1 MQIHVR
7 KKKSSLIKKKRFGPI
22 GAGIL
27 NLHRRTSF
35 QPGLQD
41 ESPDDPDSHR
51 VVDASQLDTGVQKN
65 GCLPGTRRL
74 ALGESIFGVL
84 SEYMSL
90 EVVKPAFRYFLS
102 ALLIPLAKAQ
112 QDRSQFLVPQTLAS
126 SSVSETL
133 ADAFFIR
140 I

>member
-7 KKKSSLIKKKRFGPI
+7 KKKSFQIKKKRFGPI

-27 NLHRRTSF
+27 NHHRRTSF
-35 QPGLQD
+35 QPALQD

-74 ALGESIFGVL
+74 ALGESIFGGL
-84 SEYMSL
+84 SEYVSL
-90 EVVKPAFRYFLS
+90 KVVKPAFRYFLP
-102 ALLIPLAKAQ
+102 ALLIPLAQAQ
-112 QDRSQFLVPQTLAS
+112 QDRSQILVPQTLAS
-126 SSVSETL
+126 SSVSETQT
-133 ADAFFIR
+133 DAFFIE
-140 I
+140 